1 MGFEEASKK
10 YSRLVLL
17 VFASIVTGFVYIAPG
32 FLDGVHAKLVIESRS
47 EWMILYMAIIVF
59 YFKEKEE

>member
-10 YSRLVLL
+10 YSRLILL
-17 VFASIVTGFVYIAPG
+17 VFASVITAFVYIAPG
-32 FLDGVHAKLVIESRS
+32 FLLSENAQLVIESRS

-59 YFKEKEE
+59 YFKEKEA